1 MATQKPDRATP
12 ASWAVVEAE
21 LAFFQGDEFRKQ
33 PEDEKVLTKLG
44 RDARDL
50 EFEDQQYF
58 VETSRALAIPASFE
72 ADSPV
77 GYGNFFRLSF
87 EGRFKCYSKVMIGR
101 IIGAGSVRA
110 FCLTFDDVLMLPGFD
125 RLPDDRLL
133 HVPILAVDVMDKTR

>member
-1 MATQKPDRATP
+1 
-12 ASWAVVEAE
+12 
-21 LAFFQGDEFRKQ
+21 
-33 PEDEKVLTKLG
+33 
-44 RDARDL
+44 
-50 EFEDQQYF
+50 
-58 VETSRALAIPASFE
+58 
-72 ADSPV
+72 
-77 GYGNFFRLSF
+77 LSF